1 MVAMNRLRHRLV
13 RWLLIDG
20 NRLAVAGLTVGVMFG
35 LLLAINPFPSVTS
48 PNATTLFYLF
58 SSLLGGNLNLLTVV
72 VAINQLV
79 YSREL
84 NSTGK
89 LRSEIQDI
97 DELRQSVAE
106 AADRAVAPIA
116 PAEFVRVLTDE
127 IANDLDRLAS
137 TVDLNAPAGTSTS
150 VDARLQLLLG
160 MLRDQLDA
168 VTEYLDQSHAKTV
181 DVLEATLAIDVSEA
195 NYLVSSVQNQETR
208 QLPGRARET
217 LDSLGTRL
225 EQLVLVRNHFESI
238 YTQENLAKMSR
249 QLLFV
254 GVPVEF
260 LMGIMLLWFVGVP
273 VEFLMGIM
281 LLWFVGLL
289 GPIAPAAL
297 PSFVVYLLMAL
308 GLAPL
313 AVVFAFVIRA
323 VTIARQTAIMNQFI
337 SQRNA
342 GQWRETYAEIDDD
355 QQ

>member
-1 MVAMNRLRHRLV
+1 MAASNPLRHRLV

-20 NRLAVAGLTVGVMFG
+20 NRLAVAGLTITVMFG

-48 PNATTLFYLF
+48 PNATPLFYLF

-89 LRSEIQDI
+89 LRSEIRDI
-97 DELRQSVAE
+97 DELRQSVAK
-106 AADRAVAPIA
+106 AADRPVAPIA

-127 IANDLDRLAS
+127 IATDLDRLAS
-137 TVDLNAPAGTSTS
+137 TVDRSTPVEAS
-150 VDARLQLLLG
+150 SGVDARLRLLLG
-160 MLRDQLDA
+160 MLRDQLDT
-168 VTEYLDQSHAKTV
+168 VTEYLDQSHTKTV
-181 DVLEATLAIDVSEA
+181 DVLEATLAIDFSEA
-195 NYLVSSVQNQETR
+195 NYLVSSVQNQETQ
-208 QLPGRARET
+208 QLPARTRET

-260 LMGIMLLWFVGVP
+260 LMGT
-273 VEFLMGIM
+273 M

-289 GPIAPAAL
+289 APIAPAAL

-313 AVVFAFVIRA
+313 AVVFAFVVRA
-323 VTIARQTAIMNQFI
+323 VTIARQTSITNQFI
-337 SQRNA
+337 AQRNA
-342 GQWRETYAEIDDD
+342 GQWRETYAEIDEDR
-355 QQ
+355 Q